1 MAGRLAAG
9 EMGNGVLLEE
19 MKPAEQKLRDQ
30 MYQVATFQ
38 AGDKFEL
45 IEYFTKAH
53 GFDEY
58 ISEYLVSLNRS
69 LPDRREAWYRETP
82 ISCFDFINHKV
93 QKGAECAGSIKDASL
108 HFSYSH
114 LPQ

>member
-19 MKPAEQKLRDQ
+19 MKPAEQKLREQ
-30 MYQVATFQ
+30 MYQVNFLRSYRLLNGYLQ
-38 AGDKFEL
+38 
-45 IEYFTKAH
+45 AH

-69 LPDRREAWYRETP
+69 LPDRREAW
-82 ISCFDFINHKV
+82 
-93 QKGAECAGSIKDASL
+93 
-108 HFSYSH
+108 
-114 LPQ
+114 